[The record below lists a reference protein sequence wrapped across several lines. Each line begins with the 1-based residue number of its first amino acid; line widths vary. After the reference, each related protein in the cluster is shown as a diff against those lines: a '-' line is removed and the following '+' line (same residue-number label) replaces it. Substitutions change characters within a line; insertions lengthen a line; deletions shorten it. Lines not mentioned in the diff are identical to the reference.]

1 MCNKI
6 MVGSGPSKQGAIP
19 CPIAQK
25 KEPAHGGRSSKLRK
39 HYKSMKN
46 KLFIQESDLGEI
58 LEALAEEAIKHSDKF
73 STHATIASDY
83 DGLHLRVDVR
93 NASTYKELVSKKYH
107 IVRELESD
115 DDVVDDTITLAIG
128 KFQKEQAEKEQEEQE
143 S

>member
-1 MCNKI
+1 MNLDR
-6 MVGSGPSKQGAIP
+6 PSKARYLAP
-19 CPIAQK
+19 SQK

-39 HYKSMKN
+39 HYKGMKN

-73 STHATIASDY
+73 STHATIANDY

-93 NASTYKELVSKKYH
+93 NARTYKELVSKKYH

-128 KFQKEQAEKEQEEQE
+128 KFQKEQAEKEAQE
-143 S
+143 SESETTNEE

>member
-1 MCNKI
+1 M
-6 MVGSGPSKQGAIP
+6 
-19 CPIAQK
+19 QK
-25 KEPAHGGRSSKLRK
+25 EKEPDHGGQRLRTKK

-83 DGLHLRVDVR
+83 VGLHLRVDVR
-93 NASTYKELVSKKYH
+93 NASTYTELVSKKYY
-107 IVRELESD
+107 ILRELENE

-128 KFQKEQAEKEQEEQE
+128 KFQKEQAEKENEQE
-143 S
+143 SETTKEA